1 MVGSQSSTLRE
12 EERGRRKKEEGGR
25 EEGGRKAGGRKGG
38 RKGGRRKEGRM
49 EKEWRK
55 EGGRRRKEGKG
66 HNFKTMVQNEN
77 AGVSSCYKEAARDCQ
92 GLWEGAAGLL
102 HGSPGS
108 HASTQHTH
116 HHIHHHNTRHTTT
129 HNTVRLS
136 HLAVAHKAER
146 DGAFPHKTV
155 TEDGELQELGG
166 WGVHSVGC
174 GY

>member
-1 MVGSQSSTLRE
+1 
-12 EERGRRKKEEGGR
+12 
-25 EEGGRKAGGRKGG
+25 
-38 RKGGRRKEGRM
+38 M

-116 HHIHHHNTRHTTT
+116 HHIHHHNARHTTT

-174 GY
+174 GYYGQ